1 MARSSRG
8 KEGEAMK
15 NAKALCYL
23 SDIILGQT
31 GTVISRDDQKERII
45 EHAEKN
51 GIEIIGFYE
60 DEKFDEEV
68 LSRPGVQ
75 AMLLDER
82 PYDFI
87 LVESVW
93 AFSRNWPILQK
104 LLVVLTLKSIKI
116 ETVRTMWDC
125 TSQRSRDYFRG
136 RMLSRTSEKSP
147 VAGVFV
153 KERKSAHIK
162 MPAKLNFVVLKNA

>member
-1 MARSSRG
+1 
-8 KEGEAMK
+8 MK

-23 SDIILGQT
+23 NDIILGQT
-31 GTVISRDDQKERII
+31 GTIISRDDQKKRII

-60 DEKFDEEV
+60 DEKFDEDV

-82 PYDFI
+82 QYDFI
-87 LVESVW
+87 LVESAW
-93 AFSRNWPILQK
+93 AFSRNWSMLKK
-104 LLVVLTLKSIKI
+104 LLVILTLKSVTI
-116 ETVRTMWDC
+116 ETARTMWDC

-136 RMLSRTSEKSP
+136 RTLTRTSEKNTDANSFAKEWKP
-147 VAGVFV
+147 V
-153 KERKSAHIK
+153 EIK

>member
-1 MARSSRG
+1 
-8 KEGEAMK
+8 MK
-15 NAKALCYL
+15 NAKALYYL
-23 SDIILGQT
+23 NDIILGQT
-31 GTVISRDDQKERII
+31 GTIISRDDQKKRII

-60 DEKFDEEV
+60 DEKFEEDV
-68 LSRPGVQ
+68 LSRPGVR

-82 PYDFI
+82 SYDFI

-93 AFSRNWPILQK
+93 ALSRNWSMLKK
-104 LLVVLTLKSIKI
+104 LLKILTLKSVTL
-116 ETVRTMWDC
+116 ETARTMWDC

-136 RMLSRTSEKSP
+136 RTLTRALGKSP
-147 VAGVFV
+147 EPRVFE
-153 KERKSAHIK
+153 KERKSVKIK

>member
-1 MARSSRG
+1 
-8 KEGEAMK
+8 MK
-15 NAKALCYL
+15 STKAVCYL

-31 GTVISRDDQKERII
+31 GTVISRDDQRTRII

-51 GIEIIGFYE
+51 GIEIVGFYE
-60 DEKFDEEV
+60 DEKFDENV

-93 AFSRNWPILQK
+93 AFSRNWSMLEK
-104 LLVVLTLKSIKI
+104 LLVILTLKSATL

-136 RMLSRTSEKSP
+136 RTLPRTSEKSP
-147 VAGVFV
+147 DAGVFG
-153 KERKSAHIK
+153 KERKPAHIK
-162 MPAKLNFVVLKNA
+162 MPAKLNFVFLKNT